1 MKIAHI
7 NTLAEGSTG
16 KIMFGVADE
25 ARKAGHI
32 AYTFSSKVY
41 RRSGKR
47 VYIEIANHT
56 YYGSEVS
63 NFIHKVCGQLTGFN
77 GFFSIGATIRVIRK
91 LQKEKVELIHLH
103 NLHEFCINLPIL
115 FGYIKRHKIKVVWTL
130 HDCWSFTGHC
140 PHYTLA
146 KCNDWKTG
154 CKNCPQLEAYPRAIL
169 DSTGLNWKV
178 KRLIFCSL
186 PYMTIVTPSQ
196 WLANQVKDSFLAS
209 FPVRVIN
216 NGIDFQTFCY
226 CESDFRSRNN
236 LGTKIVIL
244 GVAYDWGVRK
254 GIDVFIWLANR
265 LDKCKYQIILVGTDE
280 QIEKQL
286 PDCIIAI
293 RRTQNVKEL
302 AEIYSAADV
311 FVNPTREEVLGMVN
325 IEALACGTPV
335 ITFRTGGSPEIIDQ
349 TCGSVVECDDVDGLE
364 QEIIRVCK
372 DKPYSQEACIKR
384 ARQFDQKEK
393 FKEYVKLYED
403 KMRNK

>member
-1 MKIAHI
+1 M
-7 NTLAEGSTG
+7 
-16 KIMFGVADE
+16 
-25 ARKAGHI
+25 
-32 AYTFSSKVY
+32 
-41 RRSGKR
+41 
-47 VYIEIANHT
+47 
-56 YYGSEVS
+56 
-63 NFIHKVCGQLTGFN
+63 
-77 GFFSIGATIRVIRK
+77 
-91 LQKEKVELIHLH
+91 
-103 NLHEFCINLPIL
+103 
-115 FGYIKRHKIKVVWTL
+115 
-130 HDCWSFTGHC
+130 
-140 PHYTLA
+140 
-146 KCNDWKTG
+146 
-154 CKNCPQLEAYPRAIL
+154 
-169 DSTGLNWKV
+169 
-178 KRLIFCSL
+178 
-186 PYMTIVTPSQ
+186 
-196 WLANQVKDSFLAS
+196 
-209 FPVRVIN
+209 
-216 NGIDFQTFCY
+216 
-226 CESDFRSRNN
+226 
-236 LGTKIVIL
+236 GTKIVIL